1 MLDKNA
7 AIQDPEANAKK
18 ADTDRKAAEL
28 IGMDEDVVRSNAK
41 AIANLL
47 RIRGGSGPGSGPHEH
62 TLNLLRIVVCGAA
75 GSGKTSIAIHLAKE
89 LEVKHIDLD
98 DYIPGGHTS
107 DKKEYD
113 RRFNRGLYE
122 AWDDVPHKTGWI
134 IEHVEACS
142 KELVGLY
149 SPDYAIL
156 VDPGLERIRRAA
168 VARAAVSDGDRK
180 DRLARALETEATARR
195 QFSALHGTVLSQ
207 ELKGFFMKEL

>member
-7 AIQDPEANAKK
+7 AIQDPQANAQK
-18 ADTDRKAAEL
+18 ANTDRKAAEL

-41 AIANLL
+41 AIAYLL
-47 RIRGGSGPGSGPHEH
+47 RERCGNGQHEH
-62 TLNLLRIVVCGAA
+62 TLNMLRIVIAGAA

-122 AWDDVPHKTGWI
+122 AWDDVPHKSGWI
-134 IEHVEACS
+134 IEHVEACN
-142 KELVGLY
+142 KDLVGLY
-149 SPDYAIL
+149 SPNYALL

-180 DRLARALETEATARR
+180 DRLARALETEATSRK
-195 QFSALHGTVLSQ
+195 QFSALHGTVLGR
-207 ELKGFFMKEL
+207 ELKGFVLKEL